1 MRKFAVL
8 VMAMVMAMG
17 STLLWA
23 QDDKE
28 TIKIGFGGALLGNLA
43 SYGLSGFYG
52 VEYAV
57 LKTNAEGG
65 LLGKQIEIVR
75 EDDGCDPALAS
86 SAATKLMG
94 SGLTVVVG
102 HTCSGATRSA
112 LSVYGDNV
120 LAISPSATEVSLTE
134 DGKSPYF
141 FRTTPRDDAQSSL
154 WIKLLKNKDFKK
166 VAVLHDKGDYGKA
179 LADLAK
185 AEIDADKDSGI
196 EIVLFEGVTSGQVS
210 YDSIISKVKNSGADA
225 VLWGGYYN
233 DASKL
238 AIQMRN
244 KKVDT
249 VIIGADGLY
258 DDRYV
263 KMAGEAAEG
272 SYATGQVDLSQNP
285 MAVAAV
291 EDHKKR
297 HAEDTGTYFLYSAG
311 ATQALLAAIE
321 KTGNTTDLATIKKH
335 LQEDTVETAM
345 GPIRFDEKG
354 DVIGAGFKM
363 YEIKGGKFV
372 EVEM

>member
-1 MRKFAVL
+1 MRKLMVL
-8 VMAMVMAMG
+8 ALTMMMAMG
-17 STLLWA
+17 SSLLWA
-23 QDDKE
+23 QDNKE

-52 VEYAV
+52 LEYAV
-57 LKTNAEGG
+57 LKANAEGG
-65 LLGKQIEIVR
+65 VLGKQIEIVR

-94 SGLTVVVG
+94 SGLKRVLG

-112 LSVYGDNV
+112 LSVYGADV
-120 LAISPSATEVSLTE
+120 LTMSSSATEVSLTE
-134 DGKSPYF
+134 DGQNPFF

-154 WIKLLKNKDFKK
+154 WVQLLKAKGLKK
-166 VAVLHDKGDYGKA
+166 VALLHDKGDYGKA

-185 AEIDADKDSGI
+185 AEIDATPALGI

-210 YDSIISKVKNSGADA
+210 YDSIISKVKNSEAEA
-225 VLWGGYYN
+225 LLWGGYYN

-244 KKVDT
+244 KKVNT
-249 VIIGADGLY
+249 IIIGADGLY
-258 DDRYV
+258 DPRYV
-263 KMAGEAAEG
+263 DMAGEAAEG
-272 SYATGQVDLSQNP
+272 SFATGQVDMSQNP
-285 MAVAAV
+285 MAMAAV

-297 HAEDTGTYFLYSAG
+297 RSEETGTYFLYAAG
-311 ATQALLAAIE
+311 AAQALLAAIE
-321 KTGNTTDLATIKKH
+321 KTGNTTDLVTIKKH
-335 LQEDTVETAM
+335 LNEDTIETAM

-372 EVEM
+372 EVAL

>member
-1 MRKFAVL
+1 MRKLAVL
-8 VMAMVMAMG
+8 VLAMMMAMG
-17 STLLWA
+17 SSLLWA

-52 VEYAV
+52 AEYAV
-57 LKTNAEGG
+57 LKANAEGG

-94 SGLTVVVG
+94 SGLTVVIG

-112 LSVYGDNV
+112 LSVYGNNV
-120 LAISPSATEVSLTE
+120 LTISPSATEVSLTE
-134 DGKSPYF
+134 DGQNPF
-141 FRTTPRDDAQSSL
+141 FLRTTPRDDAQSSL
-154 WIKLLKNKDFKK
+154 WIKLLKSKGFKK
-166 VAVLHDKGDYGKA
+166 IAVLHDKGDYGKA

-185 AEIDADKDSGI
+185 AEIDAAPDSGI

-210 YDSIISKVKNSGADA
+210 YDSIISKVKNSGAEA
-225 VLWGGYYN
+225 LLWGGYYN

-238 AIQMRN
+238 ALQMRD

-258 DDRYV
+258 DERYV

-272 SYATGQVDLSQNP
+272 SFATGQTDLSQNP
-285 MAVAAV
+285 RAQAAF

-297 HAEDTGTYFLYSAG
+297 HSEDTGTYFLYSAG
-311 ATQALLAAIE
+311 ATEALIAAIA

-335 LQEDTVETAM
+335 LNEDTVETAM

-372 EVEM
+372 EVEL